1 MLSSDT
7 VSFLDIPYQNKTKNN
22 LKKPLWELYSFHGK
36 ESIVWLL
43 FFLYLT
49 EKNVPIYFH
58 FISQHYFSFS
68 ISILTQNMF

>member
-36 ESIVWLL
+36 ESIV
-43 FFLYLT
+43 
-49 EKNVPIYFH
+49 
-58 FISQHYFSFS
+58 
-68 ISILTQNMF
+68 